1 MLTIQRCT
9 IFRRITQFCKQLFDD
24 AQTAKN
30 SQSTH
35 EDGQLSLEIIPRDGH
50 DISRR
55 QISDNALKVLYR
67 LHKAGYQAYLVG
79 GGVRDLLLG
88 QQPKDF
94 DVVTDAKPEDI
105 KKLFRNS
112 RLVGRRFRLAHIMFG
127 REIIEVATFRGH
139 HVESDDKISKTNAS
153 GRLLRDNVYGSIDE
167 DAQRRD
173 FTVNALYYSIG
184 DYSIRSYG
192 GGIQDLRERT
202 LRLIGDPETRYRE
215 DPVRML
221 RAVRFATKLGME
233 IEERTAAPIKQL
245 APLLKDIPAAR
256 MYEEVLKLFFAG
268 KAVQNFRMLREYQ
281 LFTPLF
287 PLVEAQLKEDPHG
300 PAMRLLAEVMQNTD
314 ARIAEDKPVTPTFFY
329 AAMLWYP
336 LQARAQDIALE
347 SGLSPYD
354 AFFAAMGDVFEQQC
368 QTISIPRRFSVPA
381 RDIWQMQQRFERS
394 KNGRAFKLL
403 EHPKF
408 RAAYDLLLLR
418 AAAEGGNTAKL
429 AQWWQQFVETDD
441 DARKQLLQSGGNSR
455 SGGQR
460 NRNAQQRRR
469 RPPRRKTGEGKPQA
483 SNGADE

>member
-1 MLTIQRCT
+1 MLIIQRCT

-30 SQSTH
+30 PQSTH
-35 EDGQLSLEIIPRDGH
+35 EDGSLSLEIIPRDGH
-50 DISRR
+50 NISRR
-55 QISDNALKVLYR
+55 QISENALKVLYR

-88 QQPKDF
+88 HQPKDF

-139 HVESDDKISKTNAS
+139 HTESNEKISKTNAS

-167 DAQRRD
+167 DAERRD
-173 FTVNALYYSIG
+173 FTVNALYYNIG

-192 GGIQDLRERT
+192 GGIQDLNART

-221 RAVRFATKLGME
+221 RAVRFATKLGMQLDE
-233 IEERTAAPIKQL
+233 HTGAPIKQL

-268 KAVQNFRMLREYQ
+268 KAVQNLRMLREYH
-281 LFTPLF
+281 LFAPLF
-287 PLVEAQLKEDPHG
+287 PIVEAQLKDEPKG

-329 AAMLWYP
+329 AAILWYP
-336 LQARAQDIALE
+336 LQARAQDIAME

-354 AFFAAMGDVFEQQC
+354 AMFAAMGDVFEQQC

-381 RDIWQMQQRFERS
+381 RDIWQLQQRFERS

-429 AQWWQQFVETDD
+429 AEWWQQFVDGDD
-441 DARKQLLQSGGNSR
+441 DQRQQLLKGSGSSR
-455 SGGQR
+455 SGQR

-469 RPPRRKTGEGKPQA
+469 RPPRRNSNKA
-483 SNGADE
+483 NGAAE

>member
-1 MLTIQRCT
+1 M
-9 IFRRITQFCKQLFDD
+9 
-24 AQTAKN
+24 
-30 SQSTH
+30 
-35 EDGQLSLEIIPRDGH
+35 PRDGH
-50 DISRR
+50 NISRR
-55 QISDNALKVLYR
+55 QISENALKVLYR

-88 QQPKDF
+88 HQPKDF
-94 DVVTDAKPEDI
+94 DVVTDATPEDI
-105 KKLFRNS
+105 KKQFRNC

-139 HVESDDKISKTNAS
+139 HTETNDKISKTNAS

-173 FTVNALYYSIG
+173 FTVNALYYNIG

-192 GGIQDLRERT
+192 GGIQDLNNQT

-221 RAVRFATKLGME
+221 RAVRFATKLGMRLDE
-233 IEERTAAPIKQL
+233 ATAAPIKSL

-268 KAVQNFRMLREYQ
+268 KAVQNLRMLREYH
-281 LFTPLF
+281 LFAPLF
-287 PLVEAQLKEDPHG
+287 PLVEAQLHDEPKG

-329 AAMLWYP
+329 AAILWYP

-354 AFFAAMGDVFEQQC
+354 AMFAAMGDVFEQQC

-381 RDIWQMQQRFERS
+381 RDIWQLQQRFERS
-394 KNGRAFKLL
+394 KNGRAIKLL

-418 AAAEGGNTAKL
+418 AVAEGGNTAAL
-429 AQWWQQFVETDD
+429 AEWWQQFVEADD
-441 DARKQLLQSGGNSR
+441 EQRQLLIKGGSNKC
-455 SGGQR
+455 GQR
-460 NRNAQQRRR
+460 NRSAQQRRR
-469 RPPRRKTGEGKPQA
+469 RPPRRNGNKPA
-483 SNGADE
+483 DGNGAAE